1 MKRKY
6 CAALFGIFIGA
17 GLLAGCAKTRE
28 SSVVKQ
34 KGKSSM
40 ENYKEAQDDTAK
52 ESSEGAS
59 LDTGEGA
66 EDTQEEEGAVQTGA
80 LRARL
85 GAPEHYENETT
96 DATGKLKIITDAA
109 VEIPEVDH
117 ASMIAVS
124 QHPLDQEQIDLITE
138 TFFGD
143 ADIYDAYSL
152 MQTTKSE
159 IQAKIEELKGYAA
172 QGNLDPYKWGTDEDG
187 NYMFDINQAIEENE
201 AALAD
206 APEERVWQK
215 VEPQFGLPYG
225 DEGTGWNDTRFD
237 GYVSVEDGSYYHYLL
252 NTYGSFPYDVNI
264 EKVDTLEAASR
275 SENWLEYD
283 MMNNGSLSDLPSK
296 EEMQEEIGIS
306 LDEAVTTSQ
315 KKVEQLG
322 FTDMELNG
330 WEMAVKYW
338 ENVEP
343 ESTED
348 VGYARERQSGAGYI
362 LHYTRTLDGIP
373 VTYTNDYGGSLE
385 SMDSDME
392 TLAYE
397 RLYITVSKDGIE
409 KVEFLNRYDIGEV
422 KTENLELL
430 PFDEIIAIY
439 EKMMQISNADVL
451 NYEKERSYHINRITF
466 GYGRL
471 YEPSADATTGMLVP
485 VWNFFGTFD
494 SAYEG
499 EDGQVDTYTGSK
511 DQYTSQLTINAV
523 DGSVIDLG
531 LGY

>member
-17 GLLAGCAKTRE
+17 GLLAGCAKTPE

-52 ESSEGAS
+52 EAAEGTSQDFGESAEGAKQA
-59 LDTGEGA
+59 GE
-66 EDTQEEEGAVQTGA
+66 
-80 LRARL
+80 LCARL
-85 GAPEHYENETT
+85 GAPEHYKNETT
-96 DATGKLKIITDAA
+96 DATGKLKVITDAA
-109 VEIPEVDH
+109 VEIPEANQ

-152 MQTTKSE
+152 HQTTKSE

-172 QGNLDPYKWGTDEDG
+172 QGNLDPYNWGTDEDG
-187 NYMFDINQAIEENE
+187 NYIFNINQTIEEYE
-201 AALAD
+201 AELD
-206 APEERVWQK
+206 KAPEERVWQK

-225 DEGTGWNDTRFD
+225 DNGSGMNDNSFD
-237 GYVSVEDGSYYHYLL
+237 GYAAMEDGVYYHYQLSAL
-252 NTYGSFPYDVNI
+252 NSPYEVTI
-264 EKVDTLEAASR
+264 ERLKDLEDTSNTQA
-275 SENWLEYD
+275 WLEYD
-283 MMNNGSLSDLPSK
+283 LLNDGSISDLPT
-296 EEMQEEIGIS
+296 EEELEEEIGIS
-306 LDEAVTTSQ
+306 LDEAAAAA
-315 KKVEQLG
+315 KEKVEKLG
-322 FTDMELNG
+322 FTDMELNA
-330 WEMAVKYW
+330 WDMAVKYW
-338 ENVEP
+338 ENGDMT
-343 ESTED
+343 STEN
-348 VGYARERQSGAGYI
+348 VGYARERQTGAGYL
-362 LHYTRTLDGIP
+362 LHFTRTLDSIP
-373 VTYTNDYGGSLE
+373 ITYTREYGGNLE
-385 SMDSDME
+385 SMESDME
-392 TLAYE
+392 TWGYE
-397 RLYITVSKDGIE
+397 RLDITVSKDGIE

-466 GYGRL
+466 GYGRI

-523 DGSVIDLG
+523 DGSVINLG

>member
-6 CAALFGIFIGA
+6 CVALLGIFIGA
-17 GLLAGCAKTRE
+17 GLLAGCAKTPE

-52 ESSEGAS
+52 KPSEGAPS
-59 LDTGEGA
+59 DSGNDA
-66 EDTQEEEGAVQTGA
+66 EDVQDAEGTEKEGA

-85 GAPEHYENETT
+85 GAPEHYKNETT
-96 DATGKLKIITDAA
+96 DATGKLKITTDAT
-109 VEIPEVDH
+109 VEIPEAGH

-124 QHPLDQEQIDLITE
+124 QHPLDQEQIDLITD

-152 MQTTKSE
+152 MQMTKSE
-159 IQAKIEELKGYAA
+159 IQAKLEELKGYAA

-187 NYMFDINQAIEENE
+187 NYMFDINLAIEENE
-201 AALAD
+201 AALAE

-225 DEGTGWNDTRFD
+225 DGGSGMNDDSFD
-237 GYVSVEDGSYYHYLL
+237 GYAAMEDGAYYHYRLSA
-252 NTYGSFPYDVNI
+252 YSSFPYNVEI
-264 EKVDTLEAASR
+264 ERLKDLE
-275 SENWLEYD
+275 ENANTEFWLEYD
-283 MMNNGSLSDLPSK
+283 MLNDGTISDLPTEDELK
-296 EEMQEEIGIS
+296 EEIGIS
-306 LDEAVTTSQ
+306 LEEAAAAAQ
-315 KKVEQLG
+315 EKVEKLG

-338 ENVEP
+338 ENGDLTA
-343 ESTED
+343 TEN
-348 VGYARERQSGAGYI
+348 VGYARERQTGAGYL
-362 LHYTRTLDGIP
+362 LHYTRTLDDIP
-373 VTYTNDYGGSLE
+373 ITYTREYGGGLE

-392 TLAYE
+392 TWAYE
-397 RLYITVSKDGIE
+397 RLDITVSKNGIE
-409 KVEFLNRYDIGEV
+409 KVEFDNRYDIGEV
-422 KTENLELL
+422 RTKNLELL

-439 EKMMQISNADVL
+439 EKMMQIRNADIL
-451 NYEKERSYHINRITF
+451 NYEKERNYYIDRIAF
-466 GYGRL
+466 GYGRI
-471 YEPSADATTGMLVP
+471 YEPSADATTGVLVP

-494 SAYEG
+494 ASYEG

-511 DQYTSQLTINAV
+511 DKYSSQLTINAV
-523 DGSVIDLG
+523 DGSVINLA